1 MALVFEAE
9 PADSGDEAVMLNT
22 HNTAL
27 LPVGNGHPVK
37 CSEWSDSGLTL
48 ERCSHSGRLRRSKA
62 DLGGICHPV

>member
-1 MALVFEAE
+1 
-9 PADSGDEAVMLNT
+9 MLNA

-27 LPVGNGHPVK
+27 LPVGDGHPVK

-48 ERCSHSGRLRRSKA
+48 ERCSHSRHLRRSKA